1 MNFHWRQAE
10 FFDDLR
16 VANRQCLV
24 DCLAFDPLGGERRT
38 CDCGS
43 ATEAFELRIFDDSL
57 LADFDLQLHHISA
70 LWSADDADADV
81 FACGDFLGSAKC
93 ADVSWIFV
101 MFDDFIAVCHIVY
114 FLFLVIRLFR
124 IFFLKLSWV
133 VKGCPLYPNN
143 LSKSLLG
150 HKRLHTQ
157 TNALAKQSLKDR
169 LLLYADHKV
178 D

>member
-24 DCLAFDPLGGERRT
+24 DGLAFDPLGGERRT

-57 LADFDLQLHHISA
+57 LAHFDLQLHHIAA

-101 MFDDFIAVCHIVY
+101 MFDDFIAVCHVVY

-124 IFFLKLSWV
+124 IFFLNQTWV
-133 VKGCPLYPNN
+133 VII
-143 LSKSLLG
+143 LL
-150 HKRLHTQ
+150 KLTWVVMAVPIF
-157 TNALAKQSLKDR
+157 NALAKQSLKDL